1 MIPERSISNCRHIIR
16 VKPTYT
22 INALLEVDLECLEVE
37 LWMWPLFGYILST
50 VNSVKHLHH
59 KNSTC
64 LITHIYFLPYLFSSI
79 FILFHIYFLPYLLS
93 SIFIVFHIYCL
104 PYLFSSIFILFHIY
118 SLPYLFSSIF
128 IFLYIGWI
136 NINVC
141 PIITRDSF

>member
-64 LITHIYFLPYLFSSI
+64 LIAHIYFLVYLFSCIFIFLYIYSLPYLFSSI
-79 FILFHIYFLPYLLS
+79 FIFLYIYF
-93 SIFIVFHIYCL
+93 L

-118 SLPYLFSSIF
+118 SLPYLFSSVSIF
-128 IFLYIGWI
+128 FHAYFLPYLFSCIS
-136 NINVC
+136 VK
-141 PIITRDSF
+141 SL